1 MKPLHMIFLGA
12 LLLTLQSCCYDYDEN
27 VGEKTR
33 PAKIA
38 YNYAKK
44 TLTRQTDVLAMVYI
58 FSQYMKQDNDA
69 ARDSVNSHL
78 LRYVKMTHEAPKDGN
93 GGTWTLHSFDEQ
105 SDMAHYE
112 VTIHGADTA
121 KVLDKAGA
129 RWGVEAI
136 VGVHG
141 EACTMSLVIESLG
154 DDRWKVDDYSF
165 MPISMAADEEGQ
177 QYFSETII
185 SEQFGSNNE
194 SWTLA
199 WHRVDGHQPFI
210 YAELEGH
217 GQLISAMTPRMA
229 MDYVVQKPLRVVYVG
244 MDYSVQPSAQ
254 LWGIVQWQRKAY
266 PFLTF
271 WQDGQIRLLVDDIIE
286 GTIDEI
292 TATMLWQSVL
302 LDYAGNV
309 DECMYW

>member
-12 LLLTLQSCCYDYDEN
+12 LLLTIQSCCYDYDEN

-44 TLTRQTDVLAMVYI
+44 TLTHQTDVLALVYI
-58 FSQYMKQDNDA
+58 FSQYMKQESDA

-78 LRYVKMTHEAPKDGN
+78 LGTVKLTHEAQRDGD
-93 GGTWTLHSFDEQ
+93 GGSWTLRSFDEQ
-105 SDMAHYE
+105 PDMAHYE

-121 KVLDKAGA
+121 RVLDVRGT
-129 RWGVEAI
+129 RWGVEAT
-136 VGVHG
+136 VGVAG

-154 DDRWKVDDYSF
+154 NGRWKVGDYAF
-165 MPISMAADEEGQ
+165 MPSRMATEHDAQESHTPALV
-177 QYFSETII
+177 SER
-185 SEQFGSNNE
+185 FGSRNE
-194 SWTLA
+194 AWTLV
-199 WHRVDGHQPFI
+199 WHQLDGLYPYI
-210 YAELEGH
+210 YAEVEGQ
-217 GQLISAMTPRMA
+217 GQLVSAMTPRMA
-229 MDYVVQKPLRVVYVG
+229 MDYSVQKPLRVVYVG
-244 MDYSVQPSAQ
+244 LDYAVQPSMQ
-254 LWGIVQWQRKAY
+254 MWGVVQWQRKAY

-271 WQDGQIRLLVDDIIE
+271 WQDGQMRLLVDDIID
-286 GTIDEI
+286 GTVDEI